1 MTAGLDVLVI
11 GAGGYVGGELLRL
24 LYQHPQ
30 VRSVRAHSR
39 SQAHRPIAAVHPT
52 LFPLT
57 QAHFLGGE
65 PIDYLPTSPPDPD
78 AHPTAARAPDVLML
92 ALEHG
97 ESARLMAPLL
107 DRFPGLVIDLS
118 ADFRIADAA
127 LYARYYGE
135 HPAPTLLPRFR
146 YGLCDVVGDGLRG
159 AQAIAAPGCFATAA
173 QLALYPLRHLRPLSP
188 PALFA
193 ITGSSGAGVK
203 PRDSTHHPGRA
214 HNLFAY
220 SPFSHRHEA
229 EVLQSLRAW
238 TGDAGASARLLVH
251 SGPMVRG
258 IYLTLH
264 GSLAEPL
271 PRGGVT
277 ALFAAA
283 YAGRPLVRLLDR
295 PPELTHA
302 VGGSYA
308 LCHAAQSED
317 GRELQ
322 ITVAIDNLLKG
333 AAGQAVQAMNLAR
346 GLPET
351 CGLTTIG
358 PFPC

>member
-1 MTAGLDVLVI
+1 MSRPLQVLVL

-30 VRSVRAHSR
+30 VGQVRAHSR
-39 SQAHRPIAAVHPT
+39 SQKDRPIADVHPT
-52 LFPLT
+52 LAPLT
-57 QAHFLGGE
+57 TARFLGDE
-65 PIDYLPTSPPDPD
+65 L
-78 AHPTAARAPDVLML
+78 AASWPALLADCDVVLL

-97 ESARLMAPLL
+97 ESARLMPSLLAAAP
-107 DRFPGLVIDLS
+107 PLVIDLS
-118 ADFRIADAA
+118 ADFRVADPA
-127 LYARYYGE
+127 LYARYYGP
-135 HPAPTLLPRFR
+135 HPCPALLSQFR
-146 YGLCDVVGDGLRG
+146 YGLCDIEGERLRG

-173 QLALYPLRHLRPLSP
+173 QLALYPLRQLRFLAP

-193 ITGSSGAGVK
+193 VTGSSGAGAK
-203 PRDSTHHPGRA
+203 PRDSTHHPARA

-229 EVLQSLRAW
+229 EIRQSLRAW
-238 TGDAGASARLLVH
+238 TGEASATARLLTH
-251 SGPMVRG
+251 SGPLVRG

-264 GSLAEPL
+264 ASLAEPL
-271 PRGGVT
+271 APGQ
-277 ALFAAA
+277 AAAAFRSA
-283 YAGRPLVRLLDR
+283 YAGRPLVRLLPA

-302 VGGSYA
+302 LGSSYA
-308 LCHAAQSED
+308 LCHASQSDD

-322 ITVAIDNLLKG
+322 VTVAIDNLLKG
-333 AAGQAVQAMNLAR
+333 AAGQAIQAMNLAL

-351 CGLTTIG
+351 CGLATIG

>member
-1 MTAGLDVLVI
+1 M
-11 GAGGYVGGELLRL
+11 
-24 LYQHPQ
+24 
-30 VRSVRAHSR
+30 
-39 SQAHRPIAAVHPT
+39 
-52 LFPLT
+52 
-57 QAHFLGGE
+57 GGE
-65 PIDYLPTSPPDPD
+65 PIDYLPVSPPDPSGD
-78 AHPTAARAPDVLML
+78 PTAARGPDVLML

-107 DRFPGLVIDLS
+107 DRFPGWSSICRPIFAS
-118 ADFRIADAA
+118 
-127 LYARYYGE
+127 
-135 HPAPTLLPRFR
+135 PMPRFTPAITASIPPR
-146 YGLCDVVGDGLRG
+146 PCCRAFAMACVMSSGTGCGG
-159 AQAIAAPGCFATAA
+159 ASDRCPGCFATAA

-238 TGDAGASARLLVH
+238 TGDAGAGARLLVH

-264 GSLAEPL
+264 TSLAEPL

-317 GRELQ
+317 GCEPQ

-333 AAGQAVQAMNLAR
+333 AAGQAVQAMNLAWVCR
-346 GLPET
+346 RPAA
-351 CGLTTIG
+351 
-358 PFPC
+358 